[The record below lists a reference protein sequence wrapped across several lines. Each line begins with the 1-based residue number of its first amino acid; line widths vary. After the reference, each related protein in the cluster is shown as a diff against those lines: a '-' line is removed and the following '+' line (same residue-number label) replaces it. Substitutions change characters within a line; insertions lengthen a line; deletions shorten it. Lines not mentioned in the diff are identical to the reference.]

1 MFFKN
6 IFWIL
11 NNTSLRLASLQ
22 DGRLDPR
29 RLWPPPLLASRH
41 LAGGDQERG
50 FALFSKSTVLLVL
63 FHIFL
68 SSKII
73 RLGFGSSFQC
83 LGSGFLFC
91 TGWIRFFSNGGVF
104 LLEGLRYVGLVL
116 FEKGLNPFSSSEE
129 SSFWPP
135 VISPAV
141 ADLSFRTPLVMAND
155 GVGSYGW
162 FNFQNIWSMC
172 FRRPLLPI
180 VVEHYVLLLPSPR
193 LWSLVEIVILVDRC
207 GEAPWRWSS
216 PVQGRWRI
224 GT

>member
-22 DGRLDPR
+22 DGRLDPCCR
-29 RLWPPPLLASRH
+29 RHWPPLLLASRH
-41 LAGGDQERG
+41 LAGGNEERG

-91 TGWIRFFSNGGVF
+91 TGWIRCFLRWRRIPPRGIEICWPSPLWKGIESIFLFGGIVF
-104 LLEGLRYVGLVL
+104 LAAGNITGGGIFVL
-116 FEKGLNPFSSSEE
+116 PDALG
-129 SSFWPP
+129 
-135 VISPAV
+135 
-141 ADLSFRTPLVMAND
+141 D
-155 GVGSYGW
+155 G
-162 FNFQNIWSMC
+162 
-172 FRRPLLPI
+172 
-180 VVEHYVLLLPSPR
+180 
-193 LWSLVEIVILVDRC
+193 
-207 GEAPWRWSS
+207 
-216 PVQGRWRI
+216 
-224 GT
+224 